1 MRFSNGRGWRNLW
14 ATGIR
19 CSPLEDTRKG
29 GEKVKRS
36 FEEFCNFFPQAN
48 FPGEKLSG
56 RLSDDNKENVI
67 SILETSPP
75 THEGT
80 RRKRV
85 DELEKLCKFCLQ

>member
-1 MRFSNGRGWRNLW
+1 MLAARGYEKRW
-14 ATGIR
+14 
-19 CSPLEDTRKG
+19 
-29 GEKVKRS
+29 EKVKRS

-80 RRKRV
+80 RRKRGGRV
-85 DELEKLCKFCLQ
+85 GKTL

>member
-1 MRFSNGRGWRNLW
+1 MLAARGYEKRW
-14 ATGIR
+14 
-19 CSPLEDTRKG
+19 
-29 GEKVKRS
+29 EKVKRS

-75 THEGT
+75 THEET
-80 RRKRV
+80 RRKRGGRV
-85 DELEKLCKFCLQ
+85 GKTL